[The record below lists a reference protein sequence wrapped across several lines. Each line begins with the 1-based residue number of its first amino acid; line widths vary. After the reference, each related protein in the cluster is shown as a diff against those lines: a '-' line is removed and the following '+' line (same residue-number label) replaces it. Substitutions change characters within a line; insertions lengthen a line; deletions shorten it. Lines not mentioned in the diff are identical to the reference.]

1 MNTEQNY
8 QKINIKK
15 ILLATAILTIIGL
28 CFSISATLFFSLAPK
43 YYKNFTYS
51 SGGVGLTTFILLIIS
66 IAKLKNVDEVKK
78 ERKIIL
84 AFFILN
90 IFSSFSIAFLMV
102 FLELIPRIQGNFFQ
116 LAGMGLIS
124 ATIRIAASVIS
135 VLFNIVIIIFLFV
148 AWKKIDEN
156 TSIMNEINNTHDMN
170 PKNTNSFSNSIPPK
184 GESKFNVS
192 YDESKNDK
200 DISNKD

>member
-28 CFSISATLFFSLAPK
+28 YFSIASTLFFSLAPK
-43 YYKNFTYS
+43 YYKNFSYP
-51 SGGVGLTTFILLIIS
+51 SGGLGIATFILLIIS

-84 AFFILN
+84 TFFILN

-102 FLELIPRIQGNFFQ
+102 FLNLIPKIQGNFFQ

-124 ATIRIAASVIS
+124 AVIRIAASVIS
-135 VLFNIVIIIFLFV
+135 ILFEIVIIIFLFI

-156 TSIMNEINNTHDMN
+156 TLIMNEVNNSHDMN
-170 PKNTNSFSNSIPPK
+170 PKNTNSFSNSMPPK

-200 DISNKD
+200 DLNKD

>member
-84 AFFILN
+84 TFFILN
-90 IFSSFSIAFLMV
+90 IFSSFLIAFLMV
-102 FLELIPRIQGNFFQ
+102 FLNLIPKIQGNFFQ

-135 VLFNIVIIIFLFV
+135 VLFNIVIIIFLFI

-156 TSIMNEINNTHDMN
+156 TLIMNEINNTHDMN
-170 PKNTNSFSNSIPPK
+170 PKNTNSFSNNMPPK

>member
-28 CFSISATLFFSLAPK
+28 CFSITSTLFFSLAPK
-43 YYKNFTYS
+43 YYKNFSYP
-51 SGGVGLTTFILLIIS
+51 SGGLGLTTFILLIIS

-84 AFFILN
+84 TFFILN

-102 FLELIPRIQGNFFQ
+102 FLKLIPKIQGNFFQ

-135 VLFNIVIIIFLFV
+135 ILFNIVIIIFLFI

-170 PKNTNSFSNSIPPK
+170 PKNTNSFSNSMPPK

>member
-28 CFSISATLFFSLAPK
+28 CFSIASTLFFSLAPK
-43 YYKNFTYS
+43 YYKNFSYPTS
-51 SGGVGLTTFILLIIS
+51 GVGLATFILLIIS

-102 FLELIPRIQGNFFQ
+102 FLELIPKIQGNFFQ

-124 ATIRIAASVIS
+124 AVIRIAASVIS
-135 VLFNIVIIIFLFV
+135 ILFNIVIIIFLFI
-148 AWKKIDEN
+148 AWKKVDEN

-170 PKNTNSFSNSIPPK
+170 PKNINSFSNNMPPK
-184 GESKFNVS
+184 GESKFNVL

>member
-28 CFSISATLFFSLAPK
+28 CFSIASTLFFSLAPK
-43 YYKNFTYS
+43 YYKNFSYP
-51 SGGVGLTTFILLIIS
+51 SGGLGLTTFILLIIS

-84 AFFILN
+84 TFFILN

-102 FLELIPRIQGNFFQ
+102 FLELIPKIQGNFFQ

-124 ATIRIAASVIS
+124 ATIRIAASVIL
-135 VLFNIVIIIFLFV
+135 VLFNIVIIIFLFI
-148 AWKKIDEN
+148 A
-156 TSIMNEINNTHDMN
+156 
-170 PKNTNSFSNSIPPK
+170 
-184 GESKFNVS
+184 
-192 YDESKNDK
+192 
-200 DISNKD
+200 

>member
-84 AFFILN
+84 TFFILN
-90 IFSSFSIAFLMV
+90 IFSSFLIAFLMV
-102 FLELIPRIQGNFFQ
+102 FLNLIPKIQGNFFQ

-135 VLFNIVIIIFLFV
+135 VLFNIVIIIFLFI

-156 TSIMNEINNTHDMN
+156 TLIMNEINNTHDMN
-170 PKNTNSFSNSIPPK
+170 PKNTNWFSNSMPPK

>member
-28 CFSISATLFFSLAPK
+28 CFSIASTLFFSLAPK
-43 YYKNFTYS
+43 YYKNFNYP
-51 SGGVGLTTFILLIIS
+51 SGGVGLATFILSIIS

-84 AFFILN
+84 TFFILD
-90 IFSSFSIAFLMV
+90 IFLSFSIVFLMV

-135 VLFNIVIIIFLFV
+135 ILFEIVIIIFLFI

-170 PKNTNSFSNSIPPK
+170 PKNTNSFSNNMPPK
-184 GESKFNVS
+184 GETKFNVS

>member
-28 CFSISATLFFSLAPK
+28 YFSISATLFFSLAPK

-84 AFFILN
+84 TFFILN
-90 IFSSFSIAFLMV
+90 IFSSFLIAFLMV
-102 FLELIPRIQGNFFQ
+102 FLNLIPKIQGNFFQ

-135 VLFNIVIIIFLFV
+135 VLFNIVIIIFLFI

-156 TSIMNEINNTHDMN
+156 TLIMNEINNTHDMN
-170 PKNTNSFSNSIPPK
+170 PKNTNSFSNSMPPK

>member
-28 CFSISATLFFSLAPK
+28 CFSIASTLFFSLAPK
-43 YYKNFTYS
+43 YYKNFSYP
-51 SGGVGLTTFILLIIS
+51 SGGVGLATFILLIIS

-102 FLELIPRIQGNFFQ
+102 FLELIPKIQGNFFQ

-124 ATIRIAASVIS
+124 AAIRIAASVIL
-135 VLFNIVIIIFLFV
+135 VLFNIVIIIFLFI

-156 TSIMNEINNTHDMN
+156 TLIMNEINNIHDMN
-170 PKNTNSFSNSIPPK
+170 PKNTNSFSNNMPPK

>member
-84 AFFILN
+84 TFFILN
-90 IFSSFSIAFLMV
+90 IFSSFLIAFLMV
-102 FLELIPRIQGNFFQ
+102 FLNLIPKIQGNFFQ

-135 VLFNIVIIIFLFV
+135 VLFNIVIIIFLFI

-156 TSIMNEINNTHDMN
+156 TLIMNEINNTHDMN
-170 PKNTNSFSNSIPPK
+170 PKNTNSFSNSMPPK
-184 GESKFNVS
+184 GELKFNVS

>member
-8 QKINIKK
+8 QKINIKQ
-15 ILLATAILTIIGL
+15 ILLATAILTIIYL
-28 CFSISATLFFSLAPK
+28 CFSIASTLFFSLAPK
-43 YYKNFTYS
+43 YYKNFSYP
-51 SGGVGLTTFILLIIS
+51 SGGLGLTTFILLIIS

-84 AFFILN
+84 TFFILN
-90 IFSSFSIAFLMV
+90 IFSSFLIAFLMV
-102 FLELIPRIQGNFFQ
+102 FLNLIPKIQGNFFQ

-124 ATIRIAASVIS
+124 AAIRIAASVIS
-135 VLFNIVIIIFLFV
+135 ILFNIVIIIFLFI

-156 TSIMNEINNTHDMN
+156 TLIMNEVNNSHDMN
-170 PKNTNSFSNSIPPK
+170 PKNTNSFNNGMPPK

>member
-84 AFFILN
+84 TFFILN
-90 IFSSFSIAFLMV
+90 IFSSFLIAFLMV
-102 FLELIPRIQGNFFQ
+102 FLNLIPKIQGNFFQ

-135 VLFNIVIIIFLFV
+135 VLFNIVIIIFLFI

-156 TSIMNEINNTHDMN
+156 TLIMNEINNTHDMN
-170 PKNTNSFSNSIPPK
+170 PKNTNSFSNSMPPK

>member
-28 CFSISATLFFSLAPK
+28 CFSIPSTLFFSLAPK
-43 YYKNFTYS
+43 YYKNLSYP
-51 SGGVGLTTFILLIIS
+51 SGGLGITTFILLIIS

-84 AFFILN
+84 TFFILD
-90 IFSSFSIAFLMV
+90 IFSSFSIVFLMV
-102 FLELIPRIQGNFFQ
+102 FLNLIPKIQGNFFQ

-124 ATIRIAASVIS
+124 AAIRIAASVIS
-135 VLFNIVIIIFLFV
+135 ILFNIVIIIFLFI

-156 TSIMNEINNTHDMN
+156 TLIMNEINNTHDMN
-170 PKNTNSFSNSIPPK
+170 PKNTNSFSNSMPPK

-192 YDESKNDK
+192 YDESKNDR
-200 DISNKD
+200 DILNKD

>member
-1 MNTEQNY
+1 MNAEQNY

-28 CFSISATLFFSLAPK
+28 CFSIFATIFFSLAPK
-43 YYKNFTYS
+43 YYKNVAYPT
-51 SGGVGLTTFILLIIS
+51 SGSNLATFILSIIS

-84 AFFILN
+84 TFFILN
-90 IFSSFSIAFLMV
+90 IFLSFSIAFLMI
-102 FLELIPRIQGNFFQ
+102 FLNLIPKIQGNFFQ

-124 ATIRIAASVIS
+124 AAIRIAASVIS
-135 VLFNIVIIIFLFV
+135 ILFEIVIIIFLFI

-170 PKNTNSFSNSIPPK
+170 PKNTNSFSNNMPPK

-200 DISNKD
+200 DILNKD

>member
-1 MNTEQNY
+1 MLKKYIFCLIIYNYLLTNY
-8 QKINIKK
+8 QKLSKGDIYEYRKK

-84 AFFILN
+84 TFFILN
-90 IFSSFSIAFLMV
+90 IFSSFLIAFLMV
-102 FLELIPRIQGNFFQ
+102 FLNLIPKIQGNFFQ

-135 VLFNIVIIIFLFV
+135 VLFNIVIIIFLFI
-148 AWKKIDEN
+148 A
-156 TSIMNEINNTHDMN
+156 
-170 PKNTNSFSNSIPPK
+170 
-184 GESKFNVS
+184 
-192 YDESKNDK
+192 
-200 DISNKD
+200 

>member
-84 AFFILN
+84 TFFILN
-90 IFSSFSIAFLMV
+90 IFSSFLIAFLMV
-102 FLELIPRIQGNFFQ
+102 FLNLIPKIQGNFFQ

-135 VLFNIVIIIFLFV
+135 VLFNIVIIIFLFI

-156 TSIMNEINNTHDMN
+156 TLIMNEINNTHDMN
-170 PKNTNSFSNSIPPK
+170 LKNTNSFSNSMPPK

>member
-84 AFFILN
+84 TFFILD
-90 IFSSFSIAFLMV
+90 IFSSFSIVFLMV
-102 FLELIPRIQGNFFQ
+102 FLNLIPKIQGNFFQ

-124 ATIRIAASVIS
+124 AAIRIAASVIS
-135 VLFNIVIIIFLFV
+135 ILFNIVIIIFLFI

-156 TSIMNEINNTHDMN
+156 TLIMNEINNTHDMN
-170 PKNTNSFSNSIPPK
+170 PKNTNSFSNSMPPK

>member
-28 CFSISATLFFSLAPK
+28 CFSIASTLFFSLAPK
-43 YYKNFTYS
+43 YYKNFSYP
-51 SGGVGLTTFILLIIS
+51 SGGLGLTTFILLIIS

-84 AFFILN
+84 TFFILN
-90 IFSSFSIAFLMV
+90 IFSSFLIAFLMV
-102 FLELIPRIQGNFFQ
+102 FLNLIPKIQGNFFQ

-124 ATIRIAASVIS
+124 AAIRIAASVILI
-135 VLFNIVIIIFLFV
+135 LFNIVISIFLFI

-156 TSIMNEINNTHDMN
+156 TSLINEINNTHDMN
-170 PKNTNSFSNSIPPK
+170 PKNTNSFSNSMPPK

-192 YDESKNDK
+192 YDEFKNDK

>member
-84 AFFILN
+84 TFFILN
-90 IFSSFSIAFLMV
+90 IFSSFWIAFLMV
-102 FLELIPRIQGNFFQ
+102 FLNLRPKIQGNFFQ

-135 VLFNIVIIIFLFV
+135 VLFNIVIIIFLFI

-156 TSIMNEINNTHDMN
+156 TLIMNEINNTHDMN
-170 PKNTNSFSNSIPPK
+170 PKNTNSFSNNMPPK

>member
-28 CFSISATLFFSLAPK
+28 CFSIASTLFFSLAPK
-43 YYKNFTYS
+43 YYKNFSYL
-51 SGGVGLTTFILLIIS
+51 SGGLGLTTFILLIIS

-84 AFFILN
+84 TFFILN
-90 IFSSFSIAFLMV
+90 IFSSFLIAFLMV
-102 FLELIPRIQGNFFQ
+102 FLNLIPKIQGNFFQ

-124 ATIRIAASVIS
+124 AAIRIAASVIL
-135 VLFNIVIIIFLFV
+135 VLFNIVIIIFLFI

-170 PKNTNSFSNSIPPK
+170 PKNTNSFNNGMPRK

-200 DISNKD
+200 DLNKD

>member
-15 ILLATAILTIIGL
+15 ILLATAILTIIDL
-28 CFSISATLFFSLAPK
+28 CFSIASTLFFSLAPK
-43 YYKNFTYS
+43 YYKNFSYP
-51 SGGVGLTTFILLIIS
+51 SGGVGLATFILLIIS

-102 FLELIPRIQGNFFQ
+102 FLELIPKIQGNFFQ

-124 ATIRIAASVIS
+124 AAIRIAASVIL
-135 VLFNIVIIIFLFV
+135 VLFNIVIIIFLFI

-170 PKNTNSFSNSIPPK
+170 PKNTNSFSNNMPPK

>member
-28 CFSISATLFFSLAPK
+28 CFSIASTLFFSLAPK
-43 YYKNFTYS
+43 YYKNFSYP
-51 SGGVGLTTFILLIIS
+51 SGGVGLATFILLIIS

-84 AFFILN
+84 TFFILD
-90 IFSSFSIAFLMV
+90 IFSSFAIVFLMV
-102 FLELIPRIQGNFFQ
+102 FLNLIPKIQGNFFQ

-124 ATIRIAASVIS
+124 AVIRIAASVIS
-135 VLFNIVIIIFLFV
+135 ILFNIVIIIFLFI
-148 AWKKIDEN
+148 AWKKVDEN

-170 PKNTNSFSNSIPPK
+170 AKNTNSFSNNMPPK

>member
-84 AFFILN
+84 TFFILN
-90 IFSSFSIAFLMV
+90 IFSSFLIAFLMV
-102 FLELIPRIQGNFFQ
+102 FLNLIPKIQGNFFQ

-135 VLFNIVIIIFLFV
+135 VLFNIVIIIFLFI

-156 TSIMNEINNTHDMN
+156 TLIMNEINNTHDMN
-170 PKNTNSFSNSIPPK
+170 PKNTNSFSNSMPPK

-192 YDESKNDK
+192 YDESRNNK

>member
-84 AFFILN
+84 TFFILD
-90 IFSSFSIAFLMV
+90 IFSSFSIVFLMV
-102 FLELIPRIQGNFFQ
+102 FLNLIPKIQGNFFQ

-124 ATIRIAASVIS
+124 AAIRIAASVIS
-135 VLFNIVIIIFLFV
+135 ILFNIVIIIFLFI

-156 TSIMNEINNTHDMN
+156 TLIMNEINNTHDMN
-170 PKNTNSFSNSIPPK
+170 PKNTNSFSNSMPPK

-192 YDESKNDK
+192 YDESKNDR
-200 DISNKD
+200 DILNKD

>member
-28 CFSISATLFFSLAPK
+28 CFSIASTLFFSLAPK
-43 YYKNFTYS
+43 YYKNFSYP
-51 SGGVGLTTFILLIIS
+51 SGGVGLATFILLIIS

-102 FLELIPRIQGNFFQ
+102 FLELIPKIQGNFFQ

-124 ATIRIAASVIS
+124 AAIRIAASVIL
-135 VLFNIVIIIFLFV
+135 VLFNIVIIIFLFI

-170 PKNTNSFSNSIPPK
+170 PKNTNSFSNNMPPK

>member
-8 QKINIKK
+8 QKINVKK

-28 CFSISATLFFSLAPK
+28 CFSIASTLFFSLAPK
-43 YYKNFTYS
+43 YYKNFSYP
-51 SGGVGLTTFILLIIS
+51 SGGVGLATFILLIIS

-102 FLELIPRIQGNFFQ
+102 FLNLIPKIQGNFFQ

-135 VLFNIVIIIFLFV
+135 VLFNIVIIIFLFI

-156 TSIMNEINNTHDMN
+156 TLIMNEINNTHDMN
-170 PKNTNSFSNSIPPK
+170 PKNTNSFSNNMPPK

-200 DISNKD
+200 DILNKD

>member
-28 CFSISATLFFSLAPK
+28 CFSIASTLFFSLAPK
-43 YYKNFTYS
+43 YYKNFSYP
-51 SGGVGLTTFILLIIS
+51 SGGVGLATFILLIIS

-102 FLELIPRIQGNFFQ
+102 FLELIPKIQGNFFQ

-135 VLFNIVIIIFLFV
+135 VLFNIVIIIFLFI

-170 PKNTNSFSNSIPPK
+170 PKNTNSFSNNMPPK

-192 YDESKNDK
+192 YDEYKNDK

>member
-28 CFSISATLFFSLAPK
+28 CFSIASTLFFSLAPK
-43 YYKNFTYS
+43 YYKNFSYS
-51 SGGVGLTTFILLIIS
+51 SGGLGLTTFILLIVS

-84 AFFILN
+84 TFFILN

-102 FLELIPRIQGNFFQ
+102 FLELIPKIQGNFFQ

-124 ATIRIAASVIS
+124 AIIRIAASVIS
-135 VLFNIVIIIFLFV
+135 ILFNIVIIIFLFI
-148 AWKKIDEN
+148 AWKKVDEN

-170 PKNTNSFSNSIPPK
+170 PKNTNSFSNNMPPK

>member
-28 CFSISATLFFSLAPK
+28 CFSIASTLFFSLAPK

-84 AFFILN
+84 TFFILN
-90 IFSSFSIAFLMV
+90 IFSSFLIAFLMV
-102 FLELIPRIQGNFFQ
+102 FLNLIPKIQGNFFQ

-135 VLFNIVIIIFLFV
+135 VLFNIVIIIFLFI

-156 TSIMNEINNTHDMN
+156 TLIMNEINNTHDMN
-170 PKNTNSFSNSIPPK
+170 PKNTNSFSNSMPPK

>member
-28 CFSISATLFFSLAPK
+28 CFSIASTLFFSLAPK
-43 YYKNFTYS
+43 YYKNFSYP
-51 SGGVGLTTFILLIIS
+51 SGGLGIATFILLIIS

-84 AFFILN
+84 TFFILN

-102 FLELIPRIQGNFFQ
+102 FLNLIPKIQGNFFQ

-124 ATIRIAASVIS
+124 AVIRIAASVIS
-135 VLFNIVIIIFLFV
+135 ILFEIVIIIFLFI

-156 TSIMNEINNTHDMN
+156 TLIMNEVNNSHDMN
-170 PKNTNSFSNSIPPK
+170 PKNTNSFSNSMPPK

-200 DISNKD
+200 DLNKD

>member
-28 CFSISATLFFSLAPK
+28 CFSIASTLFFSLAPK
-43 YYKNFTYS
+43 YYKNFSYP
-51 SGGVGLTTFILLIIS
+51 SGGVGLATFILLIIS

-102 FLELIPRIQGNFFQ
+102 FLELIPKIQGNFFQ

-124 ATIRIAASVIS
+124 AAIRIAASVIL
-135 VLFNIVIIIFLFV
+135 VLFNIVIIIFLFIT
-148 AWKKIDEN
+148 WKKIDEN

-170 PKNTNSFSNSIPPK
+170 PKNTNSFSNNMPPK

>member
-84 AFFILN
+84 TFFILN
-90 IFSSFSIAFLMV
+90 IFSSFLIAFLMV
-102 FLELIPRIQGNFFQ
+102 FLNLIPKIQGNFFQ
-116 LAGMGLIS
+116 LVGMGLIS

-135 VLFNIVIIIFLFV
+135 VLFNIVIIIFLFI

-156 TSIMNEINNTHDMN
+156 TLIMNEINNTHDMN
-170 PKNTNSFSNSIPPK
+170 PKNTNSFSNNMPPK

>member
-28 CFSISATLFFSLAPK
+28 CFSTTSTLFFSLAPK
-43 YYKNFTYS
+43 YYKNFSYP
-51 SGGVGLTTFILLIIS
+51 SGGVGLATFILLIIS

-84 AFFILN
+84 TFFILN
-90 IFSSFSIAFLMV
+90 IFSSFLIAFLMV
-102 FLELIPRIQGNFFQ
+102 FLNLIPKIQGNFFQ

-135 VLFNIVIIIFLFV
+135 VLFNIVIIIFLFI

-156 TSIMNEINNTHDMN
+156 TLIMNEINNTHDMN
-170 PKNTNSFSNSIPPK
+170 PKNTNSFSNSMPPK

>member
-51 SGGVGLTTFILLIIS
+51 SGGVGLATFILLIIS

-84 AFFILN
+84 TFFILN
-90 IFSSFSIAFLMV
+90 IFSSFLIAFLMV
-102 FLELIPRIQGNFFQ
+102 FLNLIPKIQGNFFQ

-124 ATIRIAASVIS
+124 AAIRIAVSVIL
-135 VLFNIVIIIFLFV
+135 VLFNIVIIIFLFI

-156 TSIMNEINNTHDMN
+156 TSIMNEINNSHDMN
-170 PKNTNSFSNSIPPK
+170 PKNTNSFSNSMHPK

-200 DISNKD
+200 DLNKD

>member
-8 QKINIKK
+8 QKINIKE

-84 AFFILN
+84 TFFILN
-90 IFSSFSIAFLMV
+90 IFSSFLIAFLMV
-102 FLELIPRIQGNFFQ
+102 FLNLIPKIQGNFFQ

-135 VLFNIVIIIFLFV
+135 VLFNIVIIIFLFI

-156 TSIMNEINNTHDMN
+156 TLIMNEINNTHDMN
-170 PKNTNSFSNSIPPK
+170 PKNTNSFSNSMPPK

>member
-8 QKINIKK
+8 QKINIKE

-28 CFSISATLFFSLAPK
+28 CFSIASTLFFSLAPK
-43 YYKNFTYS
+43 YYKNFSYP
-51 SGGVGLTTFILLIIS
+51 SGGVGLATFILLIIS

-84 AFFILN
+84 TFFILN
-90 IFSSFSIAFLMV
+90 IFSSFLIAFLMV
-102 FLELIPRIQGNFFQ
+102 FLNLIPKIQGNFFQ

-135 VLFNIVIIIFLFV
+135 VLFNIVIIIFLFI

-156 TSIMNEINNTHDMN
+156 TLIMNEINNTHDMN
-170 PKNTNSFSNSIPPK
+170 PKNTNSFSNSMPPK

>member
-28 CFSISATLFFSLAPK
+28 CFSIASTLFFSLAPK
-43 YYKNFTYS
+43 YYKNFSYP
-51 SGGVGLTTFILLIIS
+51 SGGVGLATFILLIIS

-102 FLELIPRIQGNFFQ
+102 FLELIPKIQGNFFQ
-116 LAGMGLIS
+116 LVGMGLIS
-124 ATIRIAASVIS
+124 ASIKIAASVIL
-135 VLFNIVIIIFLFV
+135 VLFNIVIIIFLFI

-170 PKNTNSFSNSIPPK
+170 PKNTNSFSNNMPPK